1 MPKKYIIIKPGDETE
16 KENEVI
22 KARIWAL
29 HLIIH
34 HYQTCR
40 WFRANKHHPI
50 DQDTIFGPAI
60 KWDFT
65 TGKKKPDTQEDK
77 KKAEEADR
85 ILFQFLRSIE
95 TLEQIQGQI
104 QSK

>member
-1 MPKKYIIIKPGDETE
+1 MSKKYIIVKPGDETE

-22 KARIWAL
+22 KARIWAM
-29 HLIIH
+29 HLIIY
-34 HYQTCR
+34 HYQSLR
-40 WFRANKHHPI
+40 WFRLNKHVPAHK
-50 DQDTIFGPAI
+50 DTIYGPGI

-65 TGKKKPDTQEDK
+65 TNPMKIKPQTQEDK
-77 KKAEEADR
+77 AKAEYAER

-95 TLEQIQGQI
+95 ALEKI